1 MIIALA
7 YISQRKNLIG
17 KINHNLFKHQEQ
29 SFLKRLFWGLIQVLF
44 IMMMD
49 YLSGNSKDLN
59 KISGDVSTV
68 FRKLLV
74 VTLLRYCCAADLI
87 YPP

>member
-1 MIIALA
+1 MIAALA
-7 YISQRKNLIG
+7 YISQRKNLRG
-17 KINHNLFKHQEQ
+17 KINHNQFKHQEP
-29 SFLKRLFWGLIQVLF
+29 SFLKRLFWGLIQVIF

-49 YLSGNSKDLN
+49 FLAGNSKDLN

-74 VTLLRYCCAADLI
+74 VTLLQ
-87 YPP
+87 

>member
-1 MIIALA
+1 MIAALA
-7 YISQRKNLIG
+7 NSSQRENLRD
-17 KINHNLFKHQEQ
+17 KINRNWFKHQER
-29 SFLKRLFWGLIQVLF
+29 SFLKRLFWGLIQVIF

-49 YLSGNSKDLN
+49 FLAGNSKDLN

-74 VTLLRYCCAADLI
+74 VTLLQYCYIAGLI

>member
-1 MIIALA
+1 M
-7 YISQRKNLIG
+7 
-17 KINHNLFKHQEQ
+17 
-29 SFLKRLFWGLIQVLF
+29 QVIF

-49 YLSGNSKDLN
+49 FLAGNSKDLN
-59 KISGDVSTV
+59 KISDDVSTV

-74 VTLLRYCCAADLI
+74 VTLLQYCYIAGLI

>member
-17 KINHNLFKHQEQ
+17 KINHNLFKHQER
-29 SFLKRLFWGLIQVLF
+29 SSLKRLFWGLIQVIF

-49 YLSGNSKDLN
+49 FLSGNSKDLN

-74 VTLLRYCCAADLI
+74 VALL
-87 YPP
+87 

>member
-17 KINHNLFKHQEQ
+17 KINHNLFKHQER
-29 SFLKRLFWGLIQVLF
+29 SFLKRLFWGLIQVIF